1 MLSSCS
7 ADHETG
13 MWLRLLLLGVTTH
26 ASEYELCELADV
38 LTSTLGGLMI
48 QPITVRSVATVR
60 QAGQVNIA
68 GLGALGDLWQSLS
81 EFPRFVSGFTH
92 AHSIPQSIGRGQGCR
107 RSSHLSRVEVV

>member
-1 MLSSCS
+1 MASSCL

-13 MWLRLLLLGVTTH
+13 MWLRLLLLGVTTQ

-92 AHSIPQSIGRGQGCR
+92 AHSLPQSIGRGQGYR
-107 RSSHLSRVEVV
+107 RLPGERRVAVI